1 MCLSARQVKGKHGYL
16 FPKKFKV
23 PPGHLGLQ
31 HGGLMNWTEKLS
43 STMPVFAAQLA
54 ATQEYLQ
61 RMNVVPR
68 VATAEQIDVYQEVCA
83 TLSPEAIPC

>member
-1 MCLSARQVKGKHGYL
+1 
-16 FPKKFKV
+16 
-23 PPGHLGLQ
+23 
-31 HGGLMNWTEKLS
+31 
-43 STMPVFAAQLA
+43 MPVFAAQLA